1 MVPSP
6 APTPSAMALR
16 PLLGSA
22 AWAKS
27 PTTSVS
33 STGVSFRSLVV
44 RLHGAPEVDGGK
56 RGEDEGL
63 KRRDQDDLE
72 GVERD
77 RGRQGDEAEGRD
89 AEQDGQAAGHEQDE
103 QVAGEDV
110 GEQSDRQADDPHEV
124 GDDLDGEYRDRGR
137 TGHPGGDPALE
148 VGNEALRADALDVV

>member
-27 PTTSVS
+27 PTTSVRT
-33 STGVSFRSLVV
+33 STGCSFQSLVV
-44 RLHGAPEVDGGK
+44 RVHGAPEVDGGQ
-56 RGEDEGL
+56 RGEDEVL
-63 KRRDQDDLE
+63 KRREQDDLE

-77 RGRQGDEAEGRD
+77 RGRQRDRAEGRD

-103 QVAGEDV
+103 EVAGEDV
-110 GEQSDRQADDPHEV
+110 GEQSH
-124 GDDLDGEYRDRGR
+124 
-137 TGHPGGDPALE
+137 
-148 VGNEALRADALDVV
+148 

>member
-1 MVPSP
+1 MTLPKMYPTPTPGPMVPSP

-27 PTTSVS
+27 PTTSLRT
-33 STGVSFRSLVV
+33 STGVSFQSLVV
-44 RLHGAPEVDGGK
+44 RLDGAPEVDGSK

-77 RGRQGDEAEGRD
+77 RCRQGDEAEGRD

-110 GEQSDRQADDPHEV
+110 GEQSDREADDPHEV
-124 GDDLDGEYRDRGR
+124 GDDLDGEDRHRGR
-137 TGHPGGDPALE
+137 AGDPGGDPA
-148 VGNEALRADALDVV
+148 